1 MKRWGELPKEKRDVW
16 VEKTSIPLGREIVI
30 TGFRVRVSR
39 YGDISDKEYIAVD
52 YEVDG
57 EKHFFNTGSMLL
69 RKQLESSKDE
79 MPFLA
84 TIKKK
89 DTWLTLS

>member
-39 YGDISDKEYIAVD
+39 YGDTPRQGIYC
-52 YEVDG
+52 
-57 EKHFFNTGSMLL
+57 
-69 RKQLESSKDE
+69 R
-79 MPFLA
+79 
-84 TIKKK
+84 
-89 DTWLTLS
+89 